1 MMLRFRKMYPLGT
14 IKRGYIAPLHPLPA
28 IITIVLACVALAG
41 MFLTYSLNMLS
52 GVLFYALA
60 SVWFVKRRFKFLD
73 QRAFL
78 KAGVEKWGAS
88 KI

>member
-1 MMLRFRKMYPLGT
+1 
-14 IKRGYIAPLHPLPA
+14 
-28 IITIVLACVALAG
+28 
-41 MFLTYSLNMLS
+41 MFLTYSYNMLS

-60 SVWFVKRRFKFLD
+60 SLWFVKRRFKFVD
-73 QRAFL
+73 QKGFL